1 MDFSSFASDPNIFY
15 VAFSAFFIAVLLE
28 LYLRAKRMK
37 REAHERPF
45 SDRMEKVLHYF
56 AERKTRTK
64 ITNDVYQKLTG
75 VSDSTATRD
84 LQKLVELGLLEKEG
98 VGRGIHYRMTKR
110 EKRRKPKISAEKLPL
125 TRKTIA
131 RKRVT
136 EKKKKKV

>member
-15 VAFSAFFIAVLLE
+15 IAFAAFFIAVLFE
-28 LYLRAKRMK
+28 LYLRAKSMK
-37 REAHERPF
+37 RGAHERPF

-56 AERKTRTK
+56 TERKTRTK
-64 ITNDVYQKLTG
+64 ITNDAYQKLTR

-110 EKRRKPKISAEKLPL
+110 EKRQIGRAPWRE
-125 TRKTIA
+125 
-131 RKRVT
+131 
-136 EKKKKKV
+136 